1 MMNRALWTKAVA
13 DARLLLAGLTILM
26 FGFNW
31 LFVWLTSLVELG
43 AFGVFLQALPREFE
57 SLVGVPFAKVATT
70 TGRIALAYIDPVVI
84 FTIVTWALARGS
96 DAVSGEIGRGT
107 MELLL
112 AQPVSRSSLL
122 MTHATVTTAGS
133 AILAAAAWLGTLQG
147 LVLTGLAKEVEPRH
161 FIPAAVNVFAA
172 TFFLAAF
179 TTLVSAFDNQRWR
192 TLGIVGAFYIV
203 ELLLKIVARM
213 APRFNRLMYVSFLGA
228 YEPQSLVIYPETA
241 WQVSLRHDGA
251 LIGLGLAAYFAAAIT
266 FNRRDVPA
274 PL

>member
-1 MMNRALWTKAVA
+1 MNRALWIKAVA
-13 DARLLLAGLTILM
+13 DARLLLAGLTLLM

-43 AFGVFLQALPREFE
+43 AFGIFLQALPREFE

-70 TGRIALAYIDPVVI
+70 TGRIAMAYIDPVVI
-84 FTIVTWALARGS
+84 FTMVSWSLARGS

-112 AQPVSRSSLL
+112 SQPLSRLSLL
-122 MTHATVTTAGS
+122 TTHAVVTTVGS
-133 AILAAAAWLGTLQG
+133 LILAAAAWLGTCQG
-147 LVLTGLAKEVEPRH
+147 LAATGLMKQVEPRH
-161 FIPAAVNVFAA
+161 FIPGAVNLFAA
-172 TFFLAAF
+172 TFFLTAV

-213 APRFNRLMYVSFLGA
+213 APKFDRLMYVTFLGA
-228 YEPQSLVIYPETA
+228 FEPQKLAIYPETA
-241 WQVSLRHDGA
+241 WQASLRCDGT
-251 LIGLGLAAYFAAAIT
+251 LIGLGLVAYVAAA
-266 FNRRDVPA
+266 FVFSHRDIPA

>member
-1 MMNRALWTKAVA
+1 MNRALWIKAIG
-13 DARLLLAGLTILM
+13 DARLLLAGLTVLM

-70 TGRIALAYIDPVVI
+70 TGRIALADIDPVVV
-84 FTIVTWALARGS
+84 FTIVTWSLARGS
-96 DAVSGEIGRGT
+96 DVVSGEIGRGT

-112 AQPVSRSSLL
+112 AQPVSRLSLL
-122 MTHATVTTAGS
+122 LTHAVVTTAGS
-133 AILAAAAWLGTLQG
+133 IMLAAAAWLGTCQG
-147 LVLTGLAKEVEPRH
+147 LALTGLLKQVEPRH
-161 FIPAAVNVFAA
+161 FIPAAVNLFAA
-172 TFFLAAF
+172 TFFLAAI
-179 TTLVSAFDNQRWR
+179 TTLVSACDSQRWR

-213 APRFNRLMYVSFLGA
+213 APKFDRLMYATFLGA

-241 WQVSLRHDGA
+241 WQVSLRYDGT
-251 LIGLGLAAYFAAAIT
+251 LIGLGLAAYLAAAIV
-266 FNRRDVPA
+266 FNRRDLPA

>member
-1 MMNRALWTKAVA
+1 MLNRALWTKAVA
-13 DARLLLAGLTILM
+13 DARLLLAGLTVLM

-31 LFVWLTSLVELG
+31 LFVWLPSLVELG

-122 MTHATVTTAGS
+122 MTHATV
-133 AILAAAAWLGTLQG
+133 
-147 LVLTGLAKEVEPRH
+147 
-161 FIPAAVNVFAA
+161 
-172 TFFLAAF
+172 
-179 TTLVSAFDNQRWR
+179 
-192 TLGIVGAFYIV
+192 
-203 ELLLKIVARM
+203 
-213 APRFNRLMYVSFLGA
+213 
-228 YEPQSLVIYPETA
+228 
-241 WQVSLRHDGA
+241 
-251 LIGLGLAAYFAAAIT
+251 
-266 FNRRDVPA
+266 
-274 PL
+274 